1 MQDYKKNTTIDQVD
15 LNLKELFSI
24 LWKRKTLIFSISI
37 FFAFFSV
44 LYALFLPNIYQSS
57 ALLAPATAND
67 KLSTQLSSYSSIA
80 GLAGINIPSGEVSKS
95 QEAVQRIRS
104 LEFFSKFFLPNIN
117 LENLL
122 AVEEWIPEANI
133 IKYDEKKF
141 NSKSKKWTRK
151 VDYPYSI
158 IPSNQEAYKKY
169 LEIINI
175 TEDKK
180 TAFVTISVK
189 HKSPVIAKNWVDL
202 IIKNINDSMRDED
215 KEIAQ
220 NSINYLDKFSQTT
233 NVKSIKD
240 SITNLLESQLQT
252 LMLTSSNDDYI
263 YKIIDSPVIP
273 ELKTEPSRSVIS
285 ILGTFIGLI
294 FGILVSLF
302 VHVRS
307 NS

>member
-1 MQDYKKNTTIDQVD
+1 MQDYKENTIDQVD

-24 LWKRKTLIFSISI
+24 LWKRKTLISSISI

-57 ALLAPATAND
+57 ALLAPSTAND
-67 KLSTQLSSYSSIA
+67 KLSSQFSSYSSLA
-80 GLAGINIPSGEVSKS
+80 GLAGINIPSGEVTKS

-117 LENLL
+117 LEDLL
-122 AVEEWIPEANI
+122 AVEEWVPEANI

-141 NSKSKKWTRK
+141 NSTSKKWIRK
-151 VDYPYSI
+151 VDYPYTV

-169 LEIINI
+169 LNI
-175 TEDKK
+175 VNVTEDKQ

-215 KEIAQ
+215 KKIAQ
-220 NSINYLDKFSQTT
+220 NSINYLNNIYKTT

-252 LMLTSSNDDYI
+252 LMLTSSNDYI
-263 YKIIDSPVIP
+263 YKKIDSPVIP

-285 ILGTFIGLI
+285 ILGTFIGFI

-302 VHVRS
+302 MHVRS

>member
-1 MQDYKKNTTIDQVD
+1 
-15 LNLKELFSI
+15 
-24 LWKRKTLIFSISI
+24 
-37 FFAFFSV
+37 
-44 LYALFLPNIYQSS
+44 
-57 ALLAPATAND
+57 
-67 KLSTQLSSYSSIA
+67 
-80 GLAGINIPSGEVSKS
+80 
-95 QEAVQRIRS
+95 
-104 LEFFSKFFLPNIN
+104 
-117 LENLL
+117 
-122 AVEEWIPEANI
+122 
-133 IKYDEKKF
+133 
-141 NSKSKKWTRK
+141 
-151 VDYPYSI
+151 
-158 IPSNQEAYKKY
+158 
-169 LEIINI
+169 
-175 TEDKK
+175 
-180 TAFVTISVK
+180 
-189 HKSPVIAKNWVDL
+189 
-202 IIKNINDSMRDED
+202 MRDED